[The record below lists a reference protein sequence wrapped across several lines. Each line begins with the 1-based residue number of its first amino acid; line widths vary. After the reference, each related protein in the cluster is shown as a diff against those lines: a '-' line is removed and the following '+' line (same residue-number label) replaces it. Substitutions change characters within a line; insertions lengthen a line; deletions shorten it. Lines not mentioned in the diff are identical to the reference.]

1 MPFEP
6 APSNGEGVV
15 WRYFISQLLGLPQV
29 SLRLRHFLKPEA
41 GFPGSENE
49 LGMGATLREAKGI
62 VGALCKSRTPPPNR
76 RIVPGPRAKGAR
88 EALGISC

>member
-15 WRYFISQLLGLPQV
+15 WCYFISQLLGLPQV

-49 LGMGATLREAKGI
+49 LGVGATLREAKGI
-62 VGALCKSRTPPPNR
+62 VGALCKSRTPPPPTDGSSR
-76 RIVPGPRAKGAR
+76 VLAPKGHAR
-88 EALGISC
+88 PWA